1 MTGKYVAV
9 WAKYSSK
16 PEKFIEFF
24 QKMVWL
30 INFGFTVHEVLTVE
44 ISKKLLNQQKNNLYF
59 QGLTS
64 C

>member
-30 INFGFTVHEVLTVE
+30 INFGFTVHEVLRLE
-44 ISKKLLNQQKNNLYF
+44 ISKKTAESAKK
-59 QGLTS
+59 
-64 C
+64 